1 MKNADESRGP
11 TVLEQL
17 ERTARAPETGIAL
30 AADCYLDE
38 EFYQLELERVLRP
51 GWHVVARKGELPE
64 PGDYRAIDL
73 YGEPVLLVR
82 NEELE
87 LRAFSGVCLHRA
99 FQIATG
105 SGNTKRLVC
114 PYHRWSYDLDGR
126 LKAAPFMDN
135 VQGFD
140 RDACRLPELS
150 LEEWQGFIFVSENP
164 NAEPLGPRM
173 KSLDALL
180 EPFGFRDFVVADALD
195 FDSPWNW
202 KVMVENFMESYHHQ
216 GPHVDTLQRTNP
228 ARGTHALDMEGPF
241 AALENPGDPPFWVFN
256 VFPTLLFALSR
267 GDPPLGTWYEMQ
279 IDRHD
284 HLHLRIHPLLPPEH
298 ASSSGVIEAY
308 TKMLDTIHHEDIP
321 ACEGVQ
327 RGLQSRL
334 WRPGI
339 LSHHEKPLRLFH
351 RYLADRMTA

>member
-1 MKNADESRGP
+1 MGLDAI
-11 TVLEQL
+11 LEQL

-51 GWHVVARKGELPE
+51 EWHAVARKDELPL
-64 PGDYRAIDL
+64 PGDYRALDL
-73 YGEPVLLVR
+73 YGDPILLVR
-82 NEELE
+82 NEESE

-105 SGNTKRLVC
+105 SGNAMRL
-114 PYHRWSYDLDGR
+114 
-126 LKAAPFMDN
+126 
-135 VQGFD
+135 GFV
-140 RDACRLPELS
+140 
-150 LEEWQGFIFVSENP
+150 FVSP
-164 NAEPLGPRM
+164 NRDAEPLAPRM

-180 EPFGFRDFVVADALD
+180 EPLGFRDFVLTDALD

-228 ARGTHALDMEGPF
+228 AKGTHALELDGPF

-256 VFPTLLFALSR
+256 VFPTLLFALTR
-267 GDPPLGTWYEMQ
+267 GNPPLGTWYEMQ
-279 IDRHD
+279 IDGRD
-284 HLHLRIHPLLPPEH
+284 HLHLRIHPLVPPEQ
-298 ASSSGVIEAY
+298 ASNSGVIEAY
-308 TKMLDTIHHEDIP
+308 SKMLDRIHHEDIP
-321 ACEGVQ
+321 VCEGVQ

-334 WRPGI
+334 WKPGI
-339 LSHHEKPLRLFH
+339 LSRHEKTLRLFH
-351 RYLADRMTA
+351 RYLADRLTT

>member
-1 MKNADESRGP
+1 MGLDAI
-11 TVLEQL
+11 LEQL
-17 ERTARAPETGIAL
+17 QRTARAPETGIAL
-30 AADCYLDE
+30 AANCYLDE

-51 GWHVVARKGELPE
+51 EWHAVARKDELPT
-64 PGDYRAIDL
+64 PGDYKALDL

-82 NEELE
+82 NEERE
-87 LRAFSGVCLHRA
+87 LRAFSAVCLHRA

-105 SGNTKRLVC
+105 SGNAKRLVC
-114 PYHRWSYDLDGR
+114 PYHRWTYDLDGR
-126 LKAAPFMDN
+126 LKAAPLMDN
-135 VQGFD
+135 VPGFD
-140 RDACRLPELS
+140 RDVRRLPELS
-150 LEEWQGFIFVSENP
+150 LEEWQGFVFVSANP

-180 EPFGFRDFVVADALD
+180 EPFGFRDFVLADALD

-216 GPHVDTLQRTNP
+216 GPHVETLQRTNP
-228 ARGTHALDMEGPF
+228 AKGTHALDLEGPF
-241 AALENPGDPPFWVFN
+241 AALENPGEPPFWVFN

-267 GDPPLGTWYEMQ
+267 GDLPLGTWYEMQ

-284 HLHLRIHPLLPPEH
+284 HLHLRIHPLVPPEH
-298 ASSSGVIEAY
+298 ASSSGVIETY
-308 TKMLDTIHHEDIP
+308 TKMLDTIHPEDIP
-321 ACEGVQ
+321 VCEGVQ
-327 RGLQSRL
+327 RGLRSRL

-339 LSHHEKPLRLFH
+339 LSHHEKTLRLFH